1 MTRHTFEFCSAHHQ
15 KIKLSL
21 HSCFA
26 TTMGNSFDKEESDSC
41 CSASSEESFWDFGC
55 SDSRRSSCSV
65 NEKSPRAAHADCRQ
79 QIKTLTL
86 QIALERRHRLEAEET
101 SSKILAEVCQNL
113 LQRVEDE
120 SKARAAAEAAI
131 SLLALEVQVLG
142 RRVNRAQDCDFDS
155 SICSS
160 HIDVHSIADEADSD
174 SDLPT
179 FDCNDVPAEALAS
192 APIQVEVLSD
202 VEQAPPIANVV
213 EESQAGVASAAV
225 PIASVEQDQ
234 STAAS
239 RSSPDVQ
246 VAFEAPSHTSEQ
258 PCASL
263 LLSVEPHGDSDSD
276 GWSDDSDFAQ

>member
-1 MTRHTFEFCSAHHQ
+1 
-15 KIKLSL
+15 
-21 HSCFA
+21 
-26 TTMGNSFDKEESDSC
+26 MGNSFDKEESDSR
-41 CSASSEESFWDFGC
+41 CSASSRSEESFWDFAGC
-55 SDSRRSSCSV
+55 SST
-65 NEKSPRAAHADCRQ
+65 NEKSPRASHVDCRQ

-101 SSKILAEVCQNL
+101 SSKILTEVCQNL
-113 LQRVEDE
+113 LHRVEEE

-179 FDCNDVPAEALAS
+179 FDDAPAETPAS
-192 APIQVEVLSD
+192 APIQDKVLSD
-202 VEQAPPIANVV
+202 FKQAPSIANAA
-213 EESQAGVASAAV
+213 EESQVAVASAAV

-234 STAAS
+234 GTAAS

-246 VAFEAPSHTSEQ
+246 VDLEAPSHTSEQ